1 MTPVVSI
8 IIPVFNQWRFTEGCL
23 RSLAKHSPGNIEILV
38 VDNASTDETA
48 QFCQALGTALFQ
60 SRFRCL
66 RQDRNLNFG
75 PASNLGATLAH
86 GEHLFFLNNDTEVRA
101 DWLPPLL
108 KTLQSP
114 RIGAVG
120 PRLLYPNG
128 RVQHVGIAFTPQM
141 AHEHLFEHFPGQHP
155 AVLRKRRCQALTA
168 AALLVPRELFLNLEG
183 FFPEFRNGGEDTD
196 LCARIRARE
205 LQLAVCP
212 ESVIIHH
219 TSQTAGRFDHDD
231 ANAALLQSRQ
241 AGKFAPD
248 THLFARQA
256 GYELRLTPW
265 LMPFMARPEP
275 IIESDMRSL
284 EGVRDAL
291 NQEPLWEE
299 GYERLASLALRKKDF
314 PLALETR
321 FLQSQFFPSLTS
333 YRHLQG
339 LAARLGHADLAADV
353 SGKIANI
360 AALMSEPQKLLA
372 TASRLVEHF
381 RATRQPELQ
390 AIYSAWLART
400 SSPGGSR

>member
-8 IIPVFNQWRFTEGCL
+8 IIPVFNQWRLTEACL
-23 RSLAKHSPGNIEILV
+23 RSLATHSPDSIEVLV
-38 VDNASTDETA
+38 IDNASTDETE
-48 QFCQALGTALFQ
+48 QFCQALGTTLFQ

-66 RQDRNLNFG
+66 RQDHNLNFG
-75 PASNLGATLAH
+75 PASNLGAKLAR
-86 GEHLFFLNNDTEVRA
+86 GEHLFFLNNDTEVLA
-101 DWLPPLL
+101 GWLPPLL

-128 RVQHVGIAFTPQM
+128 RVQHVGIAFSPQM

-168 AALLVPRELFLNLEG
+168 AALLVPRQLFLNLDG
-183 FFPEFRNGGEDTD
+183 FVPEFRNGSEDTD
-196 LCARIRARE
+196 MCARIRAQE

-231 ANAALLQSRQ
+231 ANATLLRSRQ
-241 AGKFAPD
+241 AYAFTPD
-248 THLFARQA
+248 LHLFARQS
-256 GYELRLTPW
+256 GYALRLNSW
-265 LMPFMARPEP
+265 LVPYLSPVRQPAPLN
-275 IIESDMRSL
+275 MRTL
-284 EGVRDAL
+284 EAVRDAL

-299 GYERLASLALRKKDF
+299 GYELLAALALLEKNF
-314 PLALETR
+314 ALTLETR

-339 LAARLGHADLAADV
+339 LATRLGQADLAADV
-353 SGKIANI
+353 SGKVANI
-360 AALMSEPQKLLA
+360 AVLMSEPQKLLA

-390 AIYSAWLART
+390 AIYAAWLART
-400 SSPGGSR
+400 SPPGAVK